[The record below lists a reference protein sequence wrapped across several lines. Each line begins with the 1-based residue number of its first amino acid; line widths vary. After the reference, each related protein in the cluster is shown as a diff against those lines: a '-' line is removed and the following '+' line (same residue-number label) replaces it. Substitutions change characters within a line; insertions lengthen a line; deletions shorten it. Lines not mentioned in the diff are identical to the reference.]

1 MIREGIFILFHPD
14 QPYDDLPLLPPDAD
28 IESVAILKKNVQAS
42 RALSELKCTYTLII
56 NYWRY

>member
-1 MIREGIFILFHPD
+1 MLFHTD
-14 QPYDDLPLLPPDAD
+14 ESYNDLPLLPPDAD

-42 RALSELKCTYTLII
+42 RVLSELKCTYTLII